1 MQSSG
6 TQLFLH
12 LMRYLPSSVKTKSAY
27 ISSGFRPVKL
37 VVTSF
42 RLCSDAKREFSSPL
56 HKIRYFFCHFYN
68 TFMNKI
74 NIMRCFVRKNSCS
87 KPAEGSVTNWLLF
100 KTGCVQC
107 ILITDIKC
115 HSFNDLI
122 NTSDFD
128 CLPFH
133 GKWN

>member
-1 MQSSG
+1 
-6 TQLFLH
+6 
-12 LMRYLPSSVKTKSAY
+12 
-27 ISSGFRPVKL
+27 
-37 VVTSF
+37 
-42 RLCSDAKREFSSPL
+42 
-56 HKIRYFFCHFYN
+56 
-68 TFMNKI
+68 
-74 NIMRCFVRKNSCS
+74 MRCFVRKNSCS